1 MPKKLSLAARLAR
14 VKLLLCDVDGVVT
27 DGVVHLGEGKEFKTF
42 GIQDGLGMLLLKRS
56 GIKVGWVSARPSQ
69 VTQQR
74 ADELKIDFLVQEKGN
89 KVDAVELIL
98 QQNGTSWDELCF
110 MGDDVVDLG
119 VLKRAGLAVAVSNAI
134 EEAKA
139 LAHYVTK
146 AHGGRGAVR
155 ETIVLILKAQKKW
168 PELIR
173 HFSQ

>member
-1 MPKKLSLAARLAR
+1 
-14 VKLLLCDVDGVVT
+14 
-27 DGVVHLGEGKEFKTF
+27 
-42 GIQDGLGMLLLKRS
+42 
-56 GIKVGWVSARPSQ
+56 
-69 VTQQR
+69 
-74 ADELKIDFLVQEKGN
+74 
-89 KVDAVELIL
+89 
-98 QQNGTSWDELCF
+98 

-134 EEAKA
+134 EEAKE